1 MRKIVLV
8 ILSLI
13 FCLGLVG
20 CSSFKE
26 GFKDGWENSIEE
38 KSDD

>member
-20 CSSFKE
+20 CSSFK
-26 GFKDGWENSIEE
+26 DGWENSIEE

>member
-26 GFKDGWENSIEE
+26 GFKDGWENSFEV